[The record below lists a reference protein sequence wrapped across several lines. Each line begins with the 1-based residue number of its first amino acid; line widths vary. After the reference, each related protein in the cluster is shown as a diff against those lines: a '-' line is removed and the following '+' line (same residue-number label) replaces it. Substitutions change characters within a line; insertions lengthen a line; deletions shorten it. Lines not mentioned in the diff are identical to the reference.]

1 MSQFLNIPKDT
12 LLTGLYKYNPWWK
25 DYSYTSPFLKTRG
38 YFDSFKKLVLDSNIQ
53 RAIILMG
60 PRRVGKTVMLNQLV
74 SRALKSNRF
83 SPRNIFFISVDD
95 PLYNKIPLEELLN
108 LFQNKIQSNRKNV
121 KKLVIFD
128 EIQYLK
134 NWENHL
140 KVLID
145 KYPNIKFVA
154 SGSSAAVLKRRSN
167 ESGAGRFTDFFLPA
181 LTFKEFIDFSNKTKL
196 NSIKKLNKEFIN
208 YINFGGYPEPI
219 LNKEIQKNI
228 RKFIGQ
234 DIIDKVLLRDL
245 PNLYGIQDIQEL
257 NSLLT
262 MTAFNSARE
271 INLEELSKRSNIAK
285 NTISKYLQY
294 LEASFLI
301 RRVYRIDNTGKVLQ
315 RARHFKV
322 YLTNPSIYSAL
333 FGEIYDNNENIG
345 NIVETAI
352 FSQHFH
358 STYFL
363 RHLYYARW
371 KTNNQDWEVDM
382 VLVNENY
389 KPNIL
394 LEIKWSDRHYKNPN
408 TLKGVISMAVK
419 NKLEEIW
426 VTTKTE
432 QGEMTYK
439 DIKIIFIPC
448 AILCENVGDI
458 LLEEGG
464 INKDLLLNYKMLS

>member
-1 MSQFLNIPKDT
+1 MDQFLNIPKST
-12 LLTGLYKYNPWWK
+12 LLTGLDKYNPWWK
-25 DYSYTSPFLKTRG
+25 DDSYTNPFLKHRG
-38 YFDSFKKLVLDSNIQ
+38 YFNSFKKLVLDSNIQ
-53 RAIILMG
+53 RTIILMG

-74 SRALKSNRF
+74 SEALKKNYF
-83 SPRNIFFISVDD
+83 ALKNIFFISVDD

-108 LFQNKIQSNRKNV
+108 LFQGTIRSNRKNT

-140 KVLID
+140 KVLTD

-154 SGSSAAVLKRRSN
+154 SGSSAAVLKRKSD

-196 NSIKKLNKEFIN
+196 NNINELNKEFIN

-234 DIIDKVLLRDL
+234 DIIEKVLLRDL

-271 INLEELSKRSNIAK
+271 INLEELSKRSHIAK
-285 NTISKYLQY
+285 NTILKYLQY
-294 LEASFLI
+294 QEASFLI
-301 RRVYRIDNTGKVLQ
+301 KRVYRIDGTGKHLQ

-322 YLTNPSIYSAL
+322 YLTNPSMYPAL
-333 FGEIYDNNENIG
+333 FGKISENNDIG

-363 RHLYYARW
+363 KHLYYARW
-371 KTNNQDWEVDM
+371 KTNQQEREVDL
-382 VLVNENY
+382 VLVDAHY

-394 LEIKWSDRHYKNPN
+394 LEIKWSDRHYKKPD
-408 TLKGVISMAVK
+408 TLKGLVSMAVK
-419 NKLEEIW
+419 NKLKEVL
-426 VTTKTE
+426 VTSKTKR
-432 QGEMTYK
+432 GEMMYK
-439 DIKIIFIPC
+439 NIKIIFVPC
-448 AILCENVGDI
+448 VVLCKDVGNV
-458 LLEEGG
+458 LLEKGG
-464 INKDLLLNYKMLS
+464 INRDLLLSYK

>member
-1 MSQFLNIPKDT
+1 MGQFLNIPKNI
-12 LLTGLYKYNPWWK
+12 LLTGLDKYNPWWR
-25 DYSYTSPFLKTRG
+25 DHSYTSSFLKKRD
-38 YFDSFKKLVLDSNIQ
+38 YFNGFKKLALDSNIQ

-74 SRALKSNRF
+74 SEALRNDHF
-83 SPRNIFFISVDD
+83 SPENIFFISVDD
-95 PLYNKIPLEELLN
+95 PLYNKISLEELLN
-108 LFQNKIQSNRKNV
+108 LFQNKTQSNQNA

-145 KYPNIKFVA
+145 KYPDIKFVA
-154 SGSSAAVLKRRSN
+154 SGSSAAVLKRRSD

-181 LTFKEFIDFSNKTKL
+181 LTFKEFIDFSNKTQL
-196 NSIKKLNKEFIN
+196 NNVNELNKEFIN

-228 RKFIGQ
+228 RRFIGQ

-262 MTAFNSARE
+262 MTAFNSSRE

-301 RRVYRIDNTGKVLQ
+301 KRVYRVDNTGKYLQ
-315 RARHFKV
+315 RVRHFKV
-322 YLTNPSIYSAL
+322 YLTNPSMYPAL
-333 FGEIYDNNENIG
+333 FGEINENNDNIG

-358 STYFL
+358 SMYFQKYL
-363 RHLYYARW
+363 HYARW
-371 KTNNQDWEVDM
+371 KTNNQEWEVDM
-382 VLVNENY
+382 VFINANY

-394 LEIKWSDRHYKNPN
+394 LEIKWSDRHYNNPDM
-408 TLKGVISMAVK
+408 LKGLVNMALK
-419 NKLEEIW
+419 NKLKEVL
-426 VTTKTE
+426 VTSKTK
-432 QGEMTYK
+432 QGEITYK
-439 DIKIIFIPC
+439 NIKIIFIPC
-448 AILCENVGDI
+448 VVLCRSVGDF

-464 INKDLLLNYKMLS
+464 INRDLLLSYK

>member
-12 LLTGLYKYNPWWK
+12 LLISLDKYNPWWENP
-25 DYSYTSPFLKTRG
+25 SYASSFSKHRG
-38 YFDSFKKLVLDSNIQ
+38 YFNSFKKLSLDTNIQ

-74 SRALKSNRF
+74 SKALKLKRF
-83 SPRNIFFISVDD
+83 SAKNIFFISIDD
-95 PLYNKIPLEELLN
+95 PLYNKIPLEELLT
-108 LFQNKIQSNRKNV
+108 LFQDKIRSKWNT

-140 KVLID
+140 KVLVD
-145 KYPNIKFVA
+145 KYPNIQFVA
-154 SGSSAAVLKRRSN
+154 SGSSAAVLKRRSD

-181 LTFKEFIDFSNKTKL
+181 LTFKEFLDFSNKTRVSDINKL
-196 NSIKKLNKEFIN
+196 NEEFIN

-228 RKFIGQ
+228 RKFIGN

-262 MTAFNSARE
+262 MAAFNSARE
-271 INLEELSKRSNIAK
+271 INLEELSKHSHIAK

-301 RRVYRIDNTGKVLQ
+301 KRIYRMDNTGKHLK

-322 YLTNPSIYSAL
+322 YLTNPSMYPAL
-333 FGEIYDNNENIG
+333 FGKVHESNDNIG
-345 NIVETAI
+345 NIVETVI
-352 FSQHFH
+352 FSQYFH
-358 STYFL
+358 SL
-363 RHLYYARW
+363 RSLHYARW
-371 KTNNQDWEVDM
+371 KTNNQEWEVDM
-382 VLVNENY
+382 ILVKEDY

-394 LEIKWSDRHYKNPN
+394 LEIKWSDRHYDNPDI
-408 TLKGVISMAVK
+408 LKGLVSMAVK
-419 NKLEEIW
+419 NQLKKVW
-426 VTTKTE
+426 VTSKTK
-432 QGEMTYK
+432 QGEVMYK
-439 DIKIIFIPC
+439 NVNIIFIPC
-448 AILCENVGDI
+448 VILCKGIGDR
-458 LLEEGG
+458 LLKAGG
-464 INKDLLLNYKMLS
+464 INRDLLLSYR

>member
-1 MSQFLNIPKDT
+1 MDQFLNIPRNT
-12 LLTGLYKYNPWWK
+12 LLTGLDKYNPWWK
-25 DYSYTSPFLKTRG
+25 DHSYISPFLKHRG
-38 YFDSFKKLVLDSNIQ
+38 YFNSFKKLVLNSNIQ
-53 RAIILMG
+53 RTIILMG

-74 SRALKSNRF
+74 SKALKSKRF
-83 SPRNIFFISVDD
+83 SPKNIFFISIDD

-140 KVLID
+140 KVLTD
-145 KYPNIKFVA
+145 KYHNIKFVA
-154 SGSSAAVLKRRSN
+154 SGSSAAVLKRKSD

-181 LTFKEFIDFSNKTKL
+181 FTFREFIDFSDKNQL
-196 NSIKKLNKEFIN
+196 NNINELNKEFIN

-219 LNKEIQKNI
+219 LNKEIQKSI
-228 RKFIGQ
+228 RRFIGQ

-271 INLEELSKRSNIAK
+271 INLEKLSKRSNIAK
-285 NTISKYLQY
+285 NTISRYLQY

-301 RRVYRIDNTGKVLQ
+301 KRVYRIDDTGGRHLQ

-322 YLTNPSIYSAL
+322 YLTNPSMYPAL
-333 FGEIYDNNENIG
+333 FGEINENSENIG

-352 FSQHFH
+352 FSQYFH
-358 STYFL
+358 GIYFL
-363 RHLYYARW
+363 KHLYYARW
-371 KTNNQDWEVDM
+371 KTNFQEREVDM
-382 VLVNENY
+382 VLVDERY
-389 KPNIL
+389 RPNIL
-394 LEIKWSDRHYKNPN
+394 LEIKWSDRHYKNPDP
-408 TLKGVISMAVK
+408 LKGLVSMAVK
-419 NKLEEIW
+419 NNLKEVW
-426 VTTKTE
+426 VTSKTKK
-432 QGEMTYK
+432 GEIMYK
-439 DIKIIFIPC
+439 NIKIVFIPC
-448 AILCENVGDI
+448 VVLCQNVGDF

-464 INKDLLLNYKMLS
+464 INKDLLLNYK

>member
-1 MSQFLNIPKDT
+1 MDKFLNIPKNT
-12 LLTGLYKYNPWWK
+12 LLTGLDKYNPWWK
-25 DYSYTSPFLKTRG
+25 DHSYDSPFLKTRV
-38 YFDSFKKLVLDSNIQ
+38 YFNSFKKLVLDSKIQ

-60 PRRVGKTVMLNQLV
+60 PRRVGKTVMLSQLV
-74 SRALKSNRF
+74 SKALKNNRF
-83 SPRNIFFISVDD
+83 SPKNIFFISVDD

-108 LFQNKIQSNRKNV
+108 LFQNTIQSNQKNV
-121 KKLVIFD
+121 KQLVIFD

-140 KVLID
+140 KVLTD

-154 SGSSAAVLKRRSN
+154 SGSSAAVLKRKSD
-167 ESGAGRFTDFFLPA
+167 ESGAGRFTDFFLPS
-181 LTFKEFIDFSNKTKL
+181 LTFKEFIDFSNKTRL
-196 NSIKKLNKEFIN
+196 NNINELNKEFIN

-228 RKFIGQ
+228 QRFIGQ

-262 MTAFNSARE
+262 MTAFNSAQE
-271 INLEELSKRSNIAK
+271 INLEELSKRSHIAK
-285 NTISKYLQY
+285 NTILKYLQY

-301 RRVYRIDNTGKVLQ
+301 KRVYRIDDTGKHLQ

-322 YLTNPSIYSAL
+322 YLANPSMYPAL
-333 FGEIYDNNENIG
+333 FGKIDENNDNIG

-363 RHLYYARW
+363 RRLHYARW
-371 KTNNQDWEVDM
+371 KTNNQEKEVDL
-382 VLVNENY
+382 VLVDARY
-389 KPNIL
+389 KPNVL
-394 LEIKWSDRHYKNPN
+394 LEIKWSDRHYKNPG
-408 TLKGVISMAVK
+408 TLKGLVSMAVK
-419 NKLEEIW
+419 NKLKKVW
-426 VTTKTE
+426 VTTKTK
-432 QGEMTYK
+432 QGEMMYK
-439 DIKIIFIPC
+439 NIEIMFIPC
-448 AILCENVGDI
+448 VVLCENVGDI
-458 LLEEGG
+458 LLEEDG
-464 INKDLLLNYKMLS
+464 INRDLLLSYK

>member
-1 MSQFLNIPKDT
+1 MNQFLNIPKNT
-12 LLTGLYKYNPWWK
+12 LLTGLGKYNPWWK
-25 DYSYTSPFLKTRG
+25 DHSYASPFLKTRG
-38 YFDSFKKLVLDSNIQ
+38 YFNSFKKLVLDSNIQ
-53 RAIILMG
+53 RTIILMG

-74 SRALKSNRF
+74 SKALKNNRF
-83 SPRNIFFISVDD
+83 SPKNIFFISVDD

-108 LFQNKIQSNRKNV
+108 LFQDTIPSNWKNV
-121 KKLVIFD
+121 RKLVIFD

-140 KVLID
+140 KVLTD

-154 SGSSAAVLKRRSN
+154 SGSSAAVLKRKSD

-181 LTFKEFIDFSNKTKL
+181 LTFKEFIDFSNKTRL
-196 NSIKKLNKEFIN
+196 NDINELNKELIN

-219 LNKEIQKNI
+219 LNKEVQKNI
-228 RKFIGQ
+228 QKFIGQ

-271 INLEELSKRSNIAK
+271 INLEELSKRSHIAK
-285 NTISKYLQY
+285 NTILKYLQY

-301 RRVYRIDNTGKVLQ
+301 KRVYRIDDTGKHLK

-322 YLTNPSIYSAL
+322 YLTNPSMYPAL
-333 FGEIYDNNENIG
+333 FGKVYENNDNIG

-363 RHLYYARW
+363 KNLHYARW
-371 KTNNQDWEVDM
+371 KTNHQEREVDL
-382 VLVNENY
+382 VLVDAHY
-389 KPNIL
+389 KPDIL
-394 LEIKWSDRHYKNPN
+394 LEIKWSDRHYKNPDI
-408 TLKGVISMAVK
+408 LKGLVSMAVK
-419 NKLEEIW
+419 NKLKEVW
-426 VTTKTE
+426 VTSKTK
-432 QGEMTYK
+432 QGEMIHK
-439 DIKIIFIPC
+439 NIRIIFIPC
-448 AILCENVGDI
+448 VVLCKDIGNV
-458 LLEEGG
+458 LLKEGG
-464 INKDLLLNYKMLS
+464 INRDLLLSYK

>member
-1 MSQFLNIPKDT
+1 MDQFLNIPKNT
-12 LLTGLYKYNPWWK
+12 LLTALDKYNPWWK
-25 DYSYTSPFLKTRG
+25 DHSYVSPFLQTRG
-38 YFDSFKKLVLDSNIQ
+38 YFNSFKKLVLDSNIQ
-53 RAIILMG
+53 RTIILMG

-74 SRALKSNRF
+74 SKALKNNQF
-83 SPRNIFFISVDD
+83 SPKNIFFISVDD
-95 PLYNKIPLEELLN
+95 PLYNKTSLEELLN
-108 LFQNKIQSNRKNV
+108 LFQDTSLNHQKNV

-140 KVLID
+140 KVLTD

-154 SGSSAAVLKRRSN
+154 SGSSAAVLKRKSD

-181 LTFKEFIDFSNKTKL
+181 LTFKEFIDFSNKTRR
-196 NSIKKLNKEFIN
+196 NDINELNKEFIN

-219 LNKEIQKNI
+219 LNKEIQTNI

-271 INLEELSKRSNIAK
+271 INLEELSKRSHIAK
-285 NTISKYLQY
+285 NTILKYLQY

-301 RRVYRIDNTGKVLQ
+301 KRVYRIDDTGKHLQ

-322 YLTNPSIYSAL
+322 YLANPSMYPAL
-333 FGEIYDNNENIG
+333 FGKIHENSDNIG

-352 FSQHFH
+352 FSQYFH

-363 RHLYYARW
+363 KNFHYARW
-371 KTNNQDWEVDM
+371 KTNSQEREVDM
-382 VLVNENY
+382 VLVDAHY
-389 KPNIL
+389 KPNVL

-408 TLKGVISMAVK
+408 TLKGLISMAIK
-419 NKLEEIW
+419 NKLKEVL
-426 VTTKTE
+426 VTSKTK
-432 QGEMTYK
+432 QGQMTYK
-439 DIKIIFIPC
+439 NIKIIFIPC
-448 AILCENVGDI
+448 VVLCKDVGNF

-464 INKDLLLNYKMLS
+464 INRDLLLSYK